1 MDSFE
6 KLADQLANHPTAAML
21 ACALIAIAYLYR
33 DGRRRDEA
41 HLQTAMQIAPLASKL
56 VTCVEILERLT
67 PWMGPRAAPMPPAPP
82 PPAPNQEA

>member
-67 PWMGPRAAPMPPAPP
+67 PWVPRAPMPTQP
-82 PPAPNQEA
+82 PPAPTQEP